1 MIKKSI
7 QYDPHSQ
14 TYHISHTII
23 SIVKFKEISNVLT
36 YNLMQLLTQIFHKP
50 DLSLSGKTVTREA
63 VRAIILRGDQ
73 VLMVYSTLNGD
84 YKFPGGGVKRE
95 EAHATALKREVLEEC
110 GVRLIRIIAEFGRVE
125 EYDLAQEDE
134 FDLFRMNSYYYL
146 CEVGDGFGAQ
156 NLDDY
161 EYEYGFQPE
170 WVSVEHAIAVNRAL
184 LENPP
189 PNIQRW
195 VRRELF
201 VLEQLKIL
209 EEK

>member
-1 MIKKSI
+1 MNNPI
-7 QYDPHSQ
+7 P
-14 TYHISHTII
+14 HTII

-36 YNLMQLLTQIFHKP
+36 YNLMQLLTQIFHKS

-63 VRAIILRGDQ
+63 VRAIILHGDQ
-73 VLMVYSTLNGD
+73 VLMVYSRLNGD
-84 YKFPGGGVKRE
+84 YKFPGGGVERE

-110 GVRLIRIIAEFGRVE
+110 GAHLITILGEFGMVE

-146 CEVGDGFGAQ
+146 CEVEEVFGAQ
-156 NLDDY
+156 NLDDC
-161 EYEYGFQPE
+161 ELDYGFTPE
-170 WVSVEHAIAVNRAL
+170 WVSIEHAIAVNRAL

-201 VLEQLKIL
+201 VLEQLNNL
-209 EEK
+209 ERK

>member
-1 MIKKSI
+1 MKLL
-7 QYDPHSQ
+7 
-14 TYHISHTII
+14 
-23 SIVKFKEISNVLT
+23 KEI
-36 YNLMQLLTQIFHKP
+36 YYKP
-50 DLSLSGKTVTREA
+50 NLSLSGKTITREA
-63 VRAIILRGDQ
+63 VRAIVLHGNQ

-84 YKFPGGGVKRE
+84 YKFPGGGIKRDE
-95 EAHATALKREVLEEC
+95 EHAIALKREVLEEC
-110 GVRLIRIIAEFGRVE
+110 GARLSRVLGEFGRVE

-146 CEVGDGFGAQ
+146 CEVEDGFGGQ

-161 EYEYGFQPE
+161 EYEYGFTPE
-170 WVSVEHAIAVNRAL
+170 WVSLEHAMAVNRAL

-201 VLEQLKIL
+201 VMETIKQRFFI
-209 EEK
+209 